1 MCFLTCETCE
11 IRVRKDHL
19 YGMKTLKTLIVIFLY
34 WDKIL
39 IGPNDKVFK
48 LSYVTACP
56 QIQFDNT
63 YLEKKKPTPI
73 TPISIFS
80 YS

>member
-1 MCFLTCETCE
+1 MCFLTCE

-19 YGMKTLKTLIVIFLY
+19 YGVPALKTLIVIFLS

-39 IGPNDKVFK
+39 VAPNDKVFK
-48 LSYVTACP
+48 LSYATACP

-63 YLEKKKPTPI
+63 YLEKKPTPI
-73 TPISIFS
+73 TLLRIFR
-80 YS
+80 Y